1 MIQLESMNGNYT
13 NNKLWVFGDSYT
25 AEYYIPKFN
34 NTLQKNSYEKY
45 RDWRGGTLPKIWPI
59 LLGEKLNLEVRN
71 IAKGGSSNYCI
82 FDQFIKVLDEINT
95 NDILIFGWANILRYR
110 AADTNGNYLYN
121 IIPNGT
127 TPFSKNTTD
136 EILYNRSNSAWVGE
150 VLNWIKLI
158 DSYSGLK
165 NIKSYH
171 WASDGTILKGLK
183 KDNLITVP
191 IPFEDLCGYVN
202 SDINYKDGIS
212 KSTIHQETNGEVKDG
227 HHGEFGH
234 KLMCDFIYNKFNKKI
249 I

>member
-1 MIQLESMNGNYT
+1 MGT
-13 NNKLWVFGDSYT
+13 LWTFGCSFT
-25 AEYYIPKFN
+25 AEYYPVGHELVRGNYDEYK
-34 NTLQKNSYEKY
+34 
-45 RDWRGGTLPKIWPI
+45 DWRGGTLPNVWPT
-59 LLGEKLNLEVRN
+59 LLGKKLNLEVKN
-71 IAKGGSSNYCI
+71 MAFGGDSNYAI
-82 FDQFIKVLDEINT
+82 FDQFLNVVDLIKEGDVI
-95 NDILIFGWANILRYR
+95 IFGWTHAVRFQAANPISRNGFNQILPSITDYP
-110 AADTNGNYLYN
+110 DTGLS
-121 IIPNGT
+121 I
-127 TPFSKNTTD
+127 KAVE
-136 EILYNRSNSAWVGE
+136 EILVNRSNPIWIKE

-212 KSTIHQETNGEVKDG
+212 KSTIHQETNGEVEDG